1 VKHLAA
7 LLLIVVTSGCLSPQQ
22 GGGDPPTSTAA
33 AAVSFYAAL
42 ATYVESDQCQTSD
55 EFLKTSGRAAKLRG
69 VTLGDQWDTAF
80 AEIGKQNVELTAELR
95 ESISQK
101 LKTMK

>member
-1 VKHLAA
+1 VKAVLAIIVA
-7 LLLIVVTSGCLSPQQ
+7 LSLTGCVPNQR
-22 GGGDPPTSTAA
+22 GGDPTSTPATSSPA
-33 AAVSFYAAL
+33 FYAAL

-55 EFLKTSGRAAKLRG
+55 EFLKTSGRAARLRG